1 MAIAGQPAK
10 GINMKKYERIILY
23 TAIDTYGAG
32 PNSPQARGMSAL
44 DLIIP
49 VLACPQNSE
58 VTILDYDSEPYK
70 LVKMR
75 KVSDG

>member
-1 MAIAGQPAK
+1 
-10 GINMKKYERIILY
+10 MKKYERIILY

-32 PNSPQARGMSAL
+32 PNSPQVRGMTAL
-44 DLIIP
+44 DYIIP
-49 VLACPQNSE
+49 VLENAIDFD
-58 VTILDYDSEPYK
+58 VTILDYDSEDYK